1 MSITYGGS
9 SKPAVMSVVT
19 PADSATGTSL
29 GVMRCT
35 WLSIAAAVAMSPY
48 PFTGHVF
55 GPIVSSTPSVMSGLP
70 ARPIPTIRP
79 SLIPMFVFTT
89 PRNGSTTT
97 TPAISM
103 SSSLSE
109 VARSNC
115 AIRDRKFF
123 AYPQI
128 GSSP

>member
-1 MSITYGGS
+1 
-9 SKPAVMSVVT
+9 
-19 PADSATGTSL
+19 
-29 GVMRCT
+29 
-35 WLSIAAAVAMSPY
+35 
-48 PFTGHVF
+48 
-55 GPIVSSTPSVMSGLP
+55 MSGLP
-70 ARPIPTIRP
+70 ARPIPAIRP

-89 PRNGSTTT
+89 PRNGSTTS

-103 SSSLSE
+103 SSSFSE

-115 AIRDRKFF
+115 VIRDRKFF